1 MFAARDKTLTEISL
15 GAVPVEPVMVVGAR
29 ECSSGPP
36 YAIVGITAKVPR
48 QTDMHVGRM
57 KSQAVVELEG
67 GLIERVDW
75 LVEEWTEPEWCA
87 RRYSN
92 VCERLDYI
100 NSRSLASVQA
110 PVPRVRSSDVMIDK
124 ARSVLYEEE
133 VNGRITLLVKLGCCL
148 RVRWMKPLSSRWVPA
163 IMAISERHH
172 YNSW

>member
-1 MFAARDKTLTEISL
+1 MFAAGDKTLTEISL

-36 YAIVGITAKVPR
+36 YAIVRITAKVPR
-48 QTDMHVGRM
+48 PTDMRVGRM

-75 LVEEWTEPEWCA
+75 LVVEWTEPEWCA

-92 VCERLDYI
+92 VCESLDYI

-110 PVPRVRSSDVMIDK
+110 PAPGVRSSDLMIDR
-124 ARSVLYEEE
+124 ARSVLYEQ
-133 VNGRITLLVKLGCCL
+133 
-148 RVRWMKPLSSRWVPA
+148 
-163 IMAISERHH
+163 
-172 YNSW
+172 